1 MKILH
6 VITSLRTGGAEKL
19 IVDLLPRMKECGHDV
34 DLCVF
39 DGARTPF
46 YDEIE
51 ARGVR
56 VVALG
61 TFVYNPLFV
70 FKLVR
75 LMRHYDIVH
84 SHNTVCQFYV
94 VIAGLFAS
102 SHIFTTEHSTTNRRR
117 NRIWRLPDKWMYG
130 RYERV
135 VCISELT
142 EQNLKTHVGDSVGH
156 KCAVVYNGIDIEHYM
171 SHSADNKL
179 PQSSKNILMVAAFRV
194 PKDQATLVRAIAL
207 LPKDYKL
214 RLVGGGEEAIME
226 NCKDLAHE
234 VGVNERVEFLGVRT
248 DVAQLLQ
255 EADVVVLSSHYE
267 GLSLSSLEGMASGK
281 PFVASDVEGLRDIVG
296 GYGVLFPDGNEKELA
311 QIIRRLCEDRNFAR
325 IVANRCVER
334 AKLYD
339 VRVTTQRYLALYEQ
353 IEHSRNK

>member
-1 MKILH
+1 MRILH

-19 IVDLLPRMKECGHDV
+19 MVDLLPRMKECGHDV

-39 DGARTPF
+39 DGVRTPF

-61 TFVYNPLFV
+61 ASVYNPLFV

-84 SHNTVCQFYV
+84 SHNTACQFYV
-94 VIAGLFAS
+94 AMAGLFTAC
-102 SHIFTTEHSTTNRRR
+102 HIFTTEHNTTNRRR
-117 NRIWRLPDKWMYG
+117 NGLWRLPDKWMYR

-142 EQNLKTHVGDSVGH
+142 KRNLKAHVGDCVER
-156 KCAVVYNGIDIEHYM
+156 KCVVVYNGIDIEHYM
-171 SHSADNKL
+171 SRLTGNEPPLAG
-179 PQSSKNILMVAAFRV
+179 KNILMVAAFRTQ
-194 PKDQATLVRAIAL
+194 KDQATLVRAMAL

-214 RLVGGGEEAIME
+214 RLVGGGEEALME
-226 NCKDLAHE
+226 NCKALAHE

-255 EADVVVLSSHYE
+255 EEDVVVLSSHYE
-267 GLSLSSLEGMASGK
+267 GLSLSSLEGMACGK

-296 GYGVLFPDGNEKELA
+296 GYGVLFPEGNEKELA
-311 QIIRRLCEDRNFAR
+311 QIIRRLCEDRNYAR

-353 IEHSRNK
+353 IEYSRNK